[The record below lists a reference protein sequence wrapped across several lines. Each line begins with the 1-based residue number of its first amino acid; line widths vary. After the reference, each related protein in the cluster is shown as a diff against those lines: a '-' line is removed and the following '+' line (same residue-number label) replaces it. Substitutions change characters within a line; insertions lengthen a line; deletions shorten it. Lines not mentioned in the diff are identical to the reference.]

1 MSRHR
6 RRWAVPVWALLAA
19 LTVGAAVRASNT
31 YRPRL
36 PPRLNKA
43 FLAGEK
49 LWKSKKILGPGGK
62 TCADCHDKRGGVEL
76 ETLRLMKKRED
87 LPKLIYFELVSKSSN
102 NVVEPGGAEVRA
114 LEAYLVERFNL
125 DGQSPSSGEDS
136 VVLLAE
142 ARDLYVQGDYSA
154 ALASLEEVLE
164 SHPPP
169 PSTAEAH
176 LLLGVIAHVLGDS
189 IRARAEFSEVLEI
202 EPDWKLDPE
211 VFSPKTI
218 ELFES
223 VRAATSGGS

>member
-1 MSRHR
+1 V
-6 RRWAVPVWALLAA
+6 AAGCLLAA
-19 LTVGAAVRASNT
+19 VAVQASNT

-49 LWKSKKILGPGGK
+49 LWKSKKIVGPGGR
-62 TCADCHDKRGGVEL
+62 TCADCHDRRGGAEL
-76 ETLRLMKKRED
+76 ETLKLVKKRED
-87 LPKLIYFELVSKSSN
+87 LPKLIYFELVSRSAN
-102 NVVEPGGAEVRA
+102 NLVEPGGAEVRA

-125 DGQSPSSGEDS
+125 DGQSPASGEGS
-136 VVLLAE
+136 VAQLAE

-154 ALASLEEVLE
+154 ALAVLEEVLE
-164 SHPPP
+164 SRPPP
-169 PSTAEAH
+169 PSQAEAH

-189 IRARAEFSEVLEI
+189 IRARAEFAEVFRI
-202 EPDWKLDPE
+202 EPDWTLDPE

-223 VRAATSGGS
+223 VRAATVGGP

>member
-1 MSRHR
+1 MIGR
-6 RRWAVPVWALLAA
+6 RKWPAMAWTLAA
-19 LTVGAAVRASNT
+19 SLALAVAVEASNT

-49 LWKSKKILGPGGK
+49 LWKSKKIVGPGGK
-62 TCADCHDKRGGVEL
+62 TCAACHDKRGGPEL
-76 ETLRLMKKRED
+76 ESLRLMRKRED
-87 LPKLIYFELVSKSSN
+87 LPKLIYFELVSRSAN
-102 NVVEPGGAEVRA
+102 NIVEPDGAEVRA

-125 DGQSPSSGEDS
+125 DGQSPASGEDAN
-136 VVLLAE
+136 VKLAD

-154 ALASLEEVLE
+154 AVAVLEDVLE
-164 SHPPP
+164 SRPQPPAK
-169 PSTAEAH
+169 AEAH
-176 LLLGVIAHVLGDS
+176 LLLGVIAHVLGDA
-189 IRARAEFSEVLEI
+189 IRARAEFSEVFRI

-223 VRAATSGGS
+223 VRAAISGGP